1 MTHQGCPPGV
11 AAAPLAAWTPHTTS
25 APEPSDVAATTATT
39 PMTVA
44 TTSTMTT
51 ATAPTATTPQW
62 LCRRCARPQ
71 PAWVRQGFLRHGP
84 RPARPGWRH
93 DHSP

>member
-11 AAAPLAAWTPHTTS
+11 AAAPLAAWTHHTTS
-25 APEPSDVAATTATT
+25 GPEPADTATTNPMAATAIAATPTATTATT
-39 PMTVA
+39 
-44 TTSTMTT
+44 
-51 ATAPTATTPQW
+51 TPW

-71 PAWVRQGFLRHGP
+71 PGWVRQGFLRHGR
-84 RPARPGWRH
+84 RPARPRWRH

>member
-1 MTHQGCPPGV
+1 VTHQGCPPGV
-11 AAAPLAAWTPHTTS
+11 AAAPLAAWTHHTTS
-25 APEPSDVAATTATT
+25 VPQPADTAATT

-44 TTSTMTT
+44 TTTTTMI
-51 ATAPTATTPQW
+51 TATTPW

-71 PAWVRQGFLRHGP
+71 SGWVRQGFLRHGP
-84 RPARPGWRH
+84 RPVRAGWRH